1 MCLFAAAVFV
11 LIVPAMRET
20 LLDRKREVI
29 RELTQSAWSILA
41 EYDKEVAA
49 GVLSKQEAQRLAV
62 LRIEHLRYG
71 KEGKDYFWITDTHP
85 RMVMHPYRPDLNG
98 KDLTDYT
105 DPRGNRIFVEFL
117 NAAKTK
123 PGGYVEYVWQWK
135 DQPERLAPKESYV
148 KGFEPW
154 GWVIGTGMYIE
165 DVQQEIGRLLE
176 RLLWIFVAIIIVV
189 ALLLLYIVRQSMKIE
204 QQRNRSDSALRESHE
219 KYRALVEVTTEGI
232 VMVLDGRC
240 AYLNHAM
247 LDMLGYHEDEALLL
261 DLQDLFPSASD
272 ASGSAANALATLLEG
287 HPVVEQF
294 EGRLRRKSGEL
305 MDVVLAATRISF
317 AGKNGVIVI
326 AKDVTPAQTARR

>member
-1 MCLFAAAVFV
+1 M
-11 LIVPAMRET
+11 I
-20 LLDRKREVI
+20 
-29 RELTQSAWSILA
+29 
-41 EYDKEVAA
+41 
-49 GVLSKQEAQRLAV
+49 
-62 LRIEHLRYG
+62 
-71 KEGKDYFWITDTHP
+71 
-85 RMVMHPYRPDLNG
+85 MHPYRPDLNG

-105 DPRGNRIFVEFL
+105 DPP
-117 NAAKTK
+117 AATGSSWSS
-123 PGGYVEYVWQWK
+123 PTPRVTTGGYVEYVWQWK

-189 ALLLLYIVRQSMKIE
+189 ALLLLYIVQQSMKIE

-261 DLQDLFPSASD
+261 DLYDLFPSASD
-272 ASGSAANALATLLEG
+272 PPGPRRTPSRLSWRGIRSSSSSKDASG
-287 HPVVEQF
+287 
-294 EGRLRRKSGEL
+294 RR
-305 MDVVLAATRISF
+305 
-317 AGKNGVIVI
+317 
-326 AKDVTPAQTARR
+326 TAS